1 VKILERVAHLDQD
14 KDLQYLLLTIKG
26 RHASLPQA
34 FRKLADYILA
44 NYDEAVYL
52 NIKEI
57 AARCGV
63 SEGTVTNFVKSM
75 GFIGFRDFKIA
86 MARRVQPLAEDS
98 ILYGEIN
105 LNDAPDVLC
114 EKVFHNN
121 ADAILKTLKILDA
134 RTMDMVADWMVKAK
148 RIDIYGQSSSA
159 LAAMNAANRLLRIG
173 VRTMVSE
180 DPHMQ
185 VSSAAL
191 LKEGDVAIGVS
202 SSGKSREVAL
212 ALRTAREAGAHTVC
226 ITSSDDSPV
235 AQQAEA
241 KLFVSMS
248 KQELLEDL
256 PSRIAQM
263 CVLDA
268 LYVCVAARV
277 KKKALTNLHLVSD
290 VLDEIKG

>member
-1 VKILERVAHLDQD
+1 MLDRVTQLDQD
-14 KDLQYLLLTIKG
+14 KDLQYLLLTIKN

-34 FRKLADYILA
+34 FRKLAEYVLTS
-44 NYDEAVYL
+44 YDEAVYL

-63 SEGTVTNFVKSM
+63 SEGTVTNFVKNI
-75 GFIGFRDFKIA
+75 GFTGFRDFKIA
-86 MARRVQPLAEDS
+86 MARQGQPLAEDS

-105 LNDAPDVLC
+105 LNDPPDVLC

-121 ADAILKTLKILDA
+121 ADAILKTLKTLDA
-134 RTMDMVADWMVKAK
+134 GTMNIVADWMVKAK

-159 LAAMNAANRLLRIG
+159 LAAMSAANRLLRIG

-180 DPHMQ
+180 DPHIQM
-185 VSSAAL
+185 SSAAL
-191 LKEGDVAIGVS
+191 LKAGDVAIGVS
-202 SSGKSREVAL
+202 SSGRSREVAL

-226 ITSSDDSPV
+226 ITSSDHSPV

-241 KLFVSMS
+241 KLFVSVS

-268 LYVCVAARV
+268 LYVCVAAKL
-277 KKKALTNLHLVSD
+277 KKKALANLHLVSGA
-290 VLDEIKG
+290 LDEIKG